1 MMLYSLLAALALA
14 SHASADCSRASLLAA
29 TARYVAAQSKGSGLT
44 GLTSNFTYTENDAR
58 VNLTQSILNLP
69 LNISQSRSIHDTVAC
84 SSFTEIIAAGL
95 PHQYVIG
102 TRILYDAAAH
112 SRNCTPLRAHTVE
125 SIVTKP
131 GDWAFDATGYLRWN
145 AIENWA
151 PIPEGKRDSRAVI
164 KAAGDAYF
172 DRFDDVNVTVPFGTP
187 CARLEGG
194 AYTGARALGNDTCGL
209 GLPGNIKVTDRRY
222 VVDEVMGVVDIFLG
236 FPGLDRSVANR
247 PVPDSHVFRVEG
259 GKIRYIHTVSACF
272 NAGCGMNGTIFKRE
286 DKRVR
291 RVGRI
296 AYPVGGWRANATWNV

>member
-95 PHQYVIG
+95 AHQYVIG

-209 GLPGNIKVTDRRY
+209 GLPGRLPTGGMWSTRSWGLWISSSA
-222 VVDEVMGVVDIFLG
+222 
-236 FPGLDRSVANR
+236 FPGWIGVLRIGLCRTAMCLGSREGRS
-247 PVPDSHVFRVEG
+247 
-259 GKIRYIHTVSACF
+259 
-272 NAGCGMNGTIFKRE
+272 GTSIPY
-286 DKRVR
+286 R
-291 RVGRI
+291 RASMLVVG
-296 AYPVGGWRANATWNV
+296 